1 MITPFVVLGGSARL
15 LLPCHGLEVWEE
27 QPLLESAGEG
37 PARRHVLTSRKVT
50 RLTIKST
57 LRSQSGVGA
66 CFEIESDMGWLRKL
80 RIAEL

>member
-27 QPLLESAGEG
+27 QPLLEGAGEG

-57 LRSQSGVGA
+57 LRSQSVFGA
-66 CFEIESDMGWLRKL
+66 CFEIESEMGCSRQGP
-80 RIAEL
+80 